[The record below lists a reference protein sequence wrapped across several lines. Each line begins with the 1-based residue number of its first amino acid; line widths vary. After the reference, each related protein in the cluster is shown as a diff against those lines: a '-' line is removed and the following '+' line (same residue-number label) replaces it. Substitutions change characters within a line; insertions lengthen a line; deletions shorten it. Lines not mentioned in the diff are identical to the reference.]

1 MEKLTLRNYLGYAA
15 GDLANNLAFSLQAL
29 FLLIYYTNVVG
40 LDPAAIATMFLVVR
54 VWDAFADL
62 AAGRLVDL
70 TRSRWGKFRPYLLF
84 ASLPLLL
91 SSVALFSVPNFDSTT
106 AKYIYAYVTYA
117 LLGFLYSL
125 TNIPF
130 GSLATAMTQDPVERS
145 RLGIWR
151 SVGPIFGIFI
161 LVLVIAP
168 QITRYKTQ
176 PDQLQTFLTTVTIIF
191 AVIGYALYLF
201 CFFSCKEQVA
211 HESKPVTIKETVD
224 TVRQNRPLL
233 ILCVSNLIFLTGIF
247 GLQAAQAYYAAYI
260 LGNSSQLIWMVLAT
274 SLATFVAVPLVP
286 RFVARIGKK
295 NTFLIGAAGLI
306 VMGTWIFFMPSSLAV
321 VIVSFFVFGLFQNL
335 SMSLLFAFE
344 ADAVEYGEYKTGK
357 RTEGAT
363 YAIYSF
369 FRKVSQAVA
378 GAVAGYALAIGGF
391 VAKAPEQPDSALTTI
406 RGLVG
411 LGPAIFA
418 LLGGLIFLAYPLTD
432 ARFREIVRV
441 LHARHGIKDDRGD
454 AAVESVDAAAP
465 LQES

>member
-1 MEKLTLRNYLGYAA
+1 
-15 GDLANNLAFSLQAL
+15 LAFSLQAL

-40 LDPAAIATMFLVVR
+40 LNPAAIATMFLVVR

-62 AAGRLVDL
+62 AAGRLVDI

-91 SSVALFSVPNFDSTT
+91 SSVALFTVPSFDSTT
-106 AKYIYAYVTYA
+106 AKYVYAYITYA

-125 TNIPF
+125 TNIPY

-151 SVGPIFGIFI
+151 SVGPILGI
-161 LVLVIAP
+161 LVLVVVIAP
-168 QITRYKTQ
+168 QITRYRTQ
-176 PDQLQTFLTTVTIIF
+176 PDQLQTFLTIVTIIF
-191 AVIGYALYLF
+191 AVIGYALYLL
-201 CFFSCKEQVA
+201 CFFNTKEQVV
-211 HESKPVTIKETVD
+211 HESKPVTIKETID

-233 ILCVSNLIFLTGIF
+233 ILCVSNLVFLTGVF
-247 GLQAAQAYYAAYI
+247 GLQASQAYYAAYI
-260 LGNSSQLIWMVLAT
+260 LGNSTQLIWMFLAT
-274 SLATFVAVPLVP
+274 SLSTFVP

-295 NTFLIGAAGLI
+295 KTFLIGALGLI
-306 VMGTWIFFMPSSLAV
+306 VMGTWIFFIPASLPIV
-321 VIVSFFVFGLFQNL
+321 VVSFFVFGLFQNL

-378 GAVAGYALAIGGF
+378 GAVAGYALAFGGF
-391 VAKAPEQPDSALTTI
+391 VAKAPEQPDSALLTI

-432 ARFREIVRV
+432 TRFREIVKE
-441 LHARHGIKDDRGD
+441 LHARQGIKEDRGA
-454 AAVESVDAAAP
+454 AAVEAVDVQAP
-465 LQES
+465 LPES

>member
-1 MEKLTLRNYLGYAA
+1 VKKLTLRSYFGYAA

-40 LDPAAIATMFLVVR
+40 LNPAAIATMFLVVR

-62 AAGRLVDL
+62 AAGRLVDI
-70 TRSRWGKFRPYLLF
+70 TNTRWGKFRPYLLF

-91 SSVALFSVPNFDSTT
+91 SSVALFTVPNFDSTT

-151 SVGPIFGIFI
+151 SVGPIVGI
-161 LVLVIAP
+161 LVLVVVIAP
-168 QITRYKTQ
+168 QITRYRTE
-176 PDQLQTFLTTVTIIF
+176 PERLQSFLTIVTIVF
-191 AVIGYALYLF
+191 AVVGYALYLF
-201 CFFSCKEQVA
+201 CFASCKEQVA
-211 HESKPVTIKETVD
+211 HDSKPVTIKETVA

-233 ILCVSNLIFLTGIF
+233 ILCVSNLVFLTGIF
-247 GLQAAQAYYAAYI
+247 GLQAAQAYFATYI

-274 SLATFVAVPLVP
+274 SASTFVAVPVVP

-295 NTFLIGAAGLI
+295 NTFLIGAAGL
-306 VMGTWIFFMPSSLAV
+306 VVVGTWIFFMPADLLVV
-321 VIVSFFVFGLFQNL
+321 VISFFAFGLFQNL

-344 ADAVEYGEYKTGK
+344 ADAVEFGEYKTGK

-378 GAVAGYALAIGGF
+378 GAVAGYALALGGF
-391 VAKAPEQPDSALTTI
+391 VARSQEQSDSALLSI

-418 LLGGLIFLAYPLTD
+418 LLGALIFLAYPLTD
-432 ARFREIVRV
+432 TRFREIVRE
-441 LHARHGIKDDRGD
+441 LHARHGIADGGRG
-454 AAVESVDAAAP
+454 AAVESVDVTAP
-465 LQES
+465 VREG

>member
-1 MEKLTLRNYLGYAA
+1 MKKLTMRNYLGYAA

-40 LDPAAIATMFLVVR
+40 LNPAPIATMFLVVR
-54 VWDAFADL
+54 AWDAFADL

-70 TRSRWGKFRPYLLF
+70 TRTRWGKFRPYLLF

-106 AKYIYAYVTYA
+106 AKYIYAYITYA

-125 TNIPF
+125 TNIPY

-151 SVGPIFGIFI
+151 TVGPIVGTFI

-168 QITRYKTQ
+168 SITRYKTQ
-176 PDQLQTFLTTVTIIF
+176 PEQLQAFLTTVTIVF
-191 AVIGYALYLF
+191 AVVGYALYLF
-201 CFFSCKEQVA
+201 CFSSCKEQVF
-211 HESKPVTIKETVD
+211 HEAKPVTVKETVA

-233 ILCVSNLIFLTGIF
+233 ILCVSNLVFLTGVF
-247 GLQAAQAYYAAYI
+247 GLQASQAYYAAYI
-260 LGNSSQLIWMVLAT
+260 LGNSTQLIWMVLAT
-274 SLATFVAVPLVP
+274 SLATFVAVPVVP
-286 RFVARIGKK
+286 SFVARIGKK

-306 VMGTWIFFMPSSLAV
+306 VMGVWIFFMPASLPI

-391 VAKAPEQPDSALTTI
+391 MAKAPEQTDSALSAI

-432 ARFREIVRV
+432 TRFREIVRE
-441 LHARHGIKDDRGD
+441 LHARHGIKDDRSG
-454 AAVESVDAAAP
+454 AVESVDVAAP
-465 LQES
+465 LPES

>member
-1 MEKLTLRNYLGYAA
+1 VKKLTLRNYFGYAA

-40 LDPAAIATMFLVVR
+40 LNPAAIATMFLVVR
-54 VWDAFADL
+54 AWDAFADL

-84 ASLPLLL
+84 ASAPLLL
-91 SSVALFSVPNFDSTT
+91 SSIALFTVPDFSSTT
-106 AKYIYAYVTYA
+106 AKYIYAYITYA

-125 TNIPF
+125 TNIPY

-151 SVGPIFGIFI
+151 TMGPILGTFV

-168 QITRYKTQ
+168 QITRYKSQ

-211 HESKPVTIKETVD
+211 HESKPVTIKETID

-233 ILCVSNLIFLTGIF
+233 ILCVSNLVFLTGVF

-274 SLATFVAVPLVP
+274 SLATFVAVPVVP
-286 RFVARIGKK
+286 RFVARLGKK
-295 NTFLIGAAGLI
+295 NTFLIGAVGLI
-306 VMGTWIFFMPSSLAV
+306 VMGTWIFFMPASLPIV
-321 VIVSFFVFGLFQNL
+321 VVSFFVFGLFQNL

-391 VAKAPEQPDSALTTI
+391 VAKAPEQPDSALTAI
-406 RGLVG
+406 RGVVG

-432 ARFREIVRV
+432 ARFREIVKE
-441 LHARHGIKDDRGD
+441 LHARHGIREDRG
-454 AAVESVDAAAP
+454 AAVEAEGITAP
-465 LQES
+465 IPES